1 MKVHHIGYLV
11 KDIKQSEA
19 QFLSLGFQVER
30 LISFD
35 AYRQVNIE
43 FLVNG
48 DYRVELV
55 EPANQESPF
64 YSLLRKFHNEPY
76 HMCYEVRGGAL
87 QDEIKQMEKVGYV
100 LMNEPQL
107 APCIAKGNQR
117 VAFLM
122 TPNAGII
129 ELLEEEETN

>member
-11 KDIKQSEA
+11 KDLKQSEV

-55 EPANQESPF
+55 EPANQESPL
-64 YSLLRKFHNEPY
+64 YSLLRKFRNEPY
-76 HMCYEVRGGAL
+76 HMCYEVKGGGL
-87 QDEIKQMEKVGYV
+87 CRMRLSRWKRWDMC
-100 LMNEPQL
+100 L
-107 APCIAKGNQR
+107 
-117 VAFLM
+117 
-122 TPNAGII
+122 
-129 ELLEEEETN
+129 